1 MFTYSSQHF
10 SNVSEWKLMTNFSGQ
25 IMCNCNENL
34 SQLETDHDWLLN
46 VAGQPIR
53 GTISNS
59 PMFPKHLHMIQPL
72 LHVNYVLLIIYFIDG
87 RSLIRG
93 AFAVSRY
100 LNETFPW
107 RNCCIMAF
115 VGKLSIESLC
125 YSSSHLVWYTFPLLR
140 NAQEKI
146 LYEILWNVKNHL
158 YLLWMM

>member
-107 RNCCIMAF
+107 RNCSIMAF
-115 VGKLSIESLC
+115 VGIYLEKVCVTLLLIWFDIPFLC
-125 YSSSHLVWYTFPLLR
+125 WEMHRRKSHMKFF
-140 NAQEKI
+140 E
-146 LYEILWNVKNHL
+146 
-158 YLLWMM
+158 M